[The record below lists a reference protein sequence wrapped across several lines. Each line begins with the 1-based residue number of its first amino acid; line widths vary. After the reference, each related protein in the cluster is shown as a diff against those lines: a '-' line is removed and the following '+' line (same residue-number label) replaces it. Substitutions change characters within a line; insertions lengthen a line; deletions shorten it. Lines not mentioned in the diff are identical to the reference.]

1 MNLKKLPNCVDDLKR
16 DLVLQNE
23 MVSLVPFCKLLS
35 WQKEDTPLYGKTE
48 NNSFLVEYVLQ
59 ISVRIIYL
67 KIY

>member
-16 DLVLQNE
+16 VLVLQNQ
-23 MVSLVPFCKLLS
+23 MVLLVPFCKLLS
-35 WQKEDTPLYGKTE
+35 WQKEDTPLYGKTK

-59 ISVRIIYL
+59 ISVRMIYL

>member
-16 DLVLQNE
+16 VLVLQNE

-35 WQKEDTPLYGKTE
+35 WQKEDTPLYGKTK

-59 ISVRIIYL
+59 ISVRMIYL